1 MSIFHRISDRGG
13 GIPHSKVDKVMQY
26 NFTTAGDSDDA
37 TMDHNV
43 MGNMLQIVNQSQSGP
58 MHG

>member
-1 MSIFHRISDRGG
+1 M
-13 GIPHSKVDKVMQY
+13 VDKVMHY

-37 TMDHNV
+37 TMDFNV
-43 MGNMLQIVNQSQSGP
+43 MGNMLQIVNQTTSGP